1 MGTGTRRIEVDF
13 EQQPWAG
20 REVWTSRRL
29 KADFNDLVIH
39 EGHAYGF
46 DGAIFSCVDLQ
57 TGDLKWRGG
66 RYGKGQVVLLEDSGL
81 LLVAGERG
89 RVFLLNADPA
99 ELIELGSF
107 QAIEGKTWNHPVVV
121 GDRLYLRNAQQAA
134 CYQFEND

>member
-1 MGTGTRRIEVDF
+1 MGKSKSKSPATQCEKCGRTDHDTADCPFGSSSMSRA
-13 EQQPWAG
+13 QAWAG
-20 REVWTSRRL
+20 GDT
-29 KADFNDLVIH
+29 K
-39 EGHAYGF
+39 GYGR
-46 DGAIFSCVDLQ
+46 
-57 TGDLKWRGG
+57 RGG

-89 RVFLLNADPA
+89 RVFLLKADPA